1 MASQYG
7 GGKLSRMFKSS
18 FLYKTIDSVSIFQIF
33 ILVIIAAKIVRW
45 TLMYG
50 NQVMNGIGHFWLSD
64 IYNGNVGF
72 ELFSADEGAS
82 SAGGNAAYIFWRINI
97 FHVYSYIDWEIYV
110 SVLANVIVLL
120 VMTQLKQV
128 LRIYQWLLVTM
139 TVAILNIFSFCLSKD
154 PIQMCYF
161 VLIFLI
167 LITNW
172 NYKYKCLGI
181 YACILFSC
189 MTFRTYYILVLM
201 FMIATQ
207 VGCNWILK
215 RIKGTGKRVM
225 AFVVG
230 ITIFCFIFLNWAYIF
245 SPENYQGIYDARVNT
260 RSIETANTGITN
272 WLPTDTVLM
281 FTLNWITVVFRLLL
295 PLELVPMGPKYW
307 LFVIYQIFVT
317 IFVLKAIKSL
327 NKNSKTINLALF
339 VYFGFL
345 LGSAMF
351 EPDFGSWVRHESVC
365 FPVLFVM
372 SDIIGVKKT
381 HSMKYVGENSR
392 KRIRYE

>member
-189 MTFRTYYILVLM
+189 MTFRTYYILV
-201 FMIATQ
+201 
-207 VGCNWILK
+207 V
-215 RIKGTGKRVM
+215 TG
-225 AFVVG
+225 
-230 ITIFCFIFLNWAYIF
+230 Y
-245 SPENYQGIYDARVNT
+245 
-260 RSIETANTGITN
+260 
-272 WLPTDTVLM
+272 
-281 FTLNWITVVFRLLL
+281 
-295 PLELVPMGPKYW
+295 
-307 LFVIYQIFVT
+307 
-317 IFVLKAIKSL
+317 
-327 NKNSKTINLALF
+327 
-339 VYFGFL
+339 
-345 LGSAMF
+345 
-351 EPDFGSWVRHESVC
+351 
-365 FPVLFVM
+365 
-372 SDIIGVKKT
+372 
-381 HSMKYVGENSR
+381 
-392 KRIRYE
+392 